1 MLNSKVNV
9 VANGDLTYKIKT
21 LNPNSFKKASKKF
34 EVNVYNEV
42 TLQNRE
48 KKVNEIDRL

>member
-9 VANGDLTYKIKT
+9 VANGDLACKIKT
-21 LNPNSFKKASKKF
+21 FNTNSFKKASRKF
-34 EVNVYNEV
+34 DLNVYNEV